1 MNNETAR
8 NPRPPAKTAGRVP
21 TQNARTD
28 NERDFPLCGR
38 FLLALAFWVG
48 MRPAVFLPVGAVF
61 ITAVHSGWVRVP
73 LFLPAGAILRSPAAA
88 IFHFVFVLFP
98 WTQVLLLPCGPI
110 APRQQ
115 LARATA
121 VSVL

>member
-1 MNNETAR
+1 MFRCAVGIVRLLVVIDNGIPG
-8 NPRPPAKTAGRVP
+8 PRFYYFRV
-21 TQNARTD
+21 
-28 NERDFPLCGR
+28 
-38 FLLALAFWVG
+38 
-48 MRPAVFLPVGAVF
+48 
-61 ITAVHSGWVRVP
+61 VP

>member
-1 MNNETAR
+1 
-8 NPRPPAKTAGRVP
+8 
-21 TQNARTD
+21 
-28 NERDFPLCGR
+28 
-38 FLLALAFWVG
+38 

-88 IFHFVFVLFP
+88 IFHFVLVLFP

>member
-1 MNNETAR
+1 MR
-8 NPRPPAKTAGRVP
+8 
-21 TQNARTD
+21 
-28 NERDFPLCGR
+28 FPVLWLFFIGPCVLGGFASR
-38 FLLALAFWVG
+38 
-48 MRPAVFLPVGAVF
+48 RFLPVGAVF